1 MKRRAILAMALAG
14 LAAAAV
20 RLRGGKSASPQRG
33 GWREL
38 SDADL
43 H

>member
-14 LAAAAV
+14 LAAFAV
-20 RLRGGKSASPQRG
+20 RIRGGKSASPQRG

-38 SDADL
+38 SGPDL

>member
-1 MKRRAILAMALAG
+1 MKRRAILAMALAA
-14 LAAAAV
+14 LAATAV
-20 RLRGGKSASPQRG
+20 RLQGGKSASPQRG